1 MIKPAVFGTGTCW
14 APHDDDDDGD
24 ADDNSDDDGYDDP
37 ERAPMEA
44 PSQKEVL
51 LSKERGRSQLS
62 QTFNHV
68 VRFHL
73 VTTGQQ
79 NKQSSNK
86 VGIGKM
92 NFDGKLIKLNVIA
105 ITTLCL
111 LYEVYI
117 VIICI
122 ANSIGGKK
130 TILPYQGTFDR
141 LQALKRETI

>member
-1 MIKPAVFGTGTCW
+1 
-14 APHDDDDDGD
+14 
-24 ADDNSDDDGYDDP
+24 
-37 ERAPMEA
+37 MEA
-44 PSQKEVL
+44 PSHKEVL
-51 LSKERGRSQLS
+51 LSQERGRSQLS

-73 VTTGQQ
+73 GTPGRQ
-79 NKQSSNK
+79 NKDKQTSNK
-86 VGIGKM
+86 VGTGKM
-92 NFDGKLIKLNVIA
+92 NFDGKMIKLNVIA

-130 TILPYQGTFDR
+130 KIFPI
-141 LQALKRETI
+141 RECLIDCRH

>member
-1 MIKPAVFGTGTCW
+1 
-14 APHDDDDDGD
+14 
-24 ADDNSDDDGYDDP
+24 
-37 ERAPMEA
+37 MEA
-44 PSQKEVL
+44 PSHKEVL

-73 VTTGQQ
+73 VTAGQQ

-105 ITTLCL
+105 ITTLCI
-111 LYEVYI
+111 LYAYLIFVTG
-117 VIICI
+117 
-122 ANSIGGKK
+122 ATGGARVNFFS
-130 TILPYQGTFDR
+130 PV
-141 LQALKRETI
+141 

>member
-1 MIKPAVFGTGTCW
+1 
-14 APHDDDDDGD
+14 
-24 ADDNSDDDGYDDP
+24 
-37 ERAPMEA
+37 MEA
-44 PSQKEVL
+44 PSHKEVL

-73 VTTGQQ
+73 VTPGQQ

-111 LYEVYI
+111 FYEVYI

-122 ANSIGGKK
+122 ANGIGGKK
-130 TILPYQGTFDR
+130 QFFPI
-141 LQALKRETI
+141 REHLIDCRHQNVKP

>member
-1 MIKPAVFGTGTCW
+1 MLQVDGEYSKVQLYIGLIAWGHDQAGCLWDRDLLSPAW
-14 APHDDDDDGD
+14 WWW
-24 ADDNSDDDGYDDP
+24 
-37 ERAPMEA
+37 RAPVEA
-44 PSQKEVL
+44 PSHKEVL

-73 VTTGQQ
+73 VTPGQQ

-111 LYEVYI
+111 FYEVYI

-122 ANSIGGKK
+122 ANGIGGKK
-130 TILPYQGTFDR
+130 QFFPI
-141 LQALKRETI
+141 REHLIDCRH